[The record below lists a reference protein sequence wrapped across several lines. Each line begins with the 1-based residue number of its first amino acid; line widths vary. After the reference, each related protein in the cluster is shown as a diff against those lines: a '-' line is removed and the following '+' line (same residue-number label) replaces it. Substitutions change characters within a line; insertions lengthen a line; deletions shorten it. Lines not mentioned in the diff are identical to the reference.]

1 MGYSPWG
8 HTESDMTE
16 WLTLSLRPLPTSLVI
31 LLNFQYFFLADD
43 VYSNKLAVTLCRCC
57 QCTPYEWDIVYMCQ
71 HQRLTS
77 SSMFQSVPP
86 SADRPAH
93 SELGTRRG
101 ASQGGG
107 SWTIGGTCLW
117 GSHCLCW
124 SCIQGLFLCSLL
136 INFSQCFKRCQ
147 SKIQPRFVLFCS
159 HFAVGGG
166 RVFY

>member
-1 MGYSPWG
+1 MSIQINWQSLSAAAVNVLHTSHSLPLLSMYSI
-8 HTESDMTE
+8 
-16 WLTLSLRPLPTSLVI
+16 R
-31 LLNFQYFFLADD
+31 
-43 VYSNKLAVTLCRCC
+43 VTLCRCC